1 MCSPAA
7 LLVGVQA
14 GAQIA
19 GGIYQQKAAK
29 QAAIQA
35 RREAIY
41 QQQAAAA
48 EAEQIRYTNQ
58 RELASVAAAFGK
70 RNVTFDSASMMAV
83 IAETAGN
90 LEYPALLKEHEG
102 VLARHRGEAQARAYL
117 TQGRN
122 AMTQSLLGGLT
133 TFASAGINAN
143 WWRKPA
149 APLSSGG
156 FIYDAPA
163 YPPTVGHG

>member
-19 GGIYQQKAAK
+19 GGMYQQKAAK

-41 QQQAAAA
+41 QQQVAAA
-48 EAEQIRYTNQ
+48 ESEQIRYMNQ
-58 RELASVAAAFGK
+58 RELASIANAFGK
-70 RNVTFDSASMMAV
+70 RGVAFDSASMMAV
-83 IAETAGN
+83 IAESAGN

-102 VLARHRGEAQARAYL
+102 VLARYKGNAQAAALRTAG
-117 TQGRN
+117 QN

-133 TFASAGINAN
+133 TFVSAGIDTN
-143 WWRKPA
+143 WWKK
-149 APLSSGG
+149 G
-156 FIYDAPA
+156 
-163 YPPTVGHG
+163 

>member
-19 GGIYQQKAAK
+19 GGIQQQKAAK

-41 QQQAAAA
+41 QQQVAAA

-58 RELASVAAAFGK
+58 RELASLAAAFGK
-70 RNVTFDSASMMAV
+70 RGVTFDSASMIDV
-83 IAETAGN
+83 IAEAAGN

-102 VLARHRGEAQARAYL
+102 VLARYQGNAKAAAL
-117 TQGRN
+117 KAAGRN
-122 AMTQSLLGGLT
+122 ALTESLLGGIT
-133 TFASAGINAN
+133 TFASAGINSN
-143 WWRKPA
+143 WWQKPA
-149 APLSSGG
+149 APVSLMK
-156 FIYDAPA
+156 P
-163 YPPTVGHG
+163 